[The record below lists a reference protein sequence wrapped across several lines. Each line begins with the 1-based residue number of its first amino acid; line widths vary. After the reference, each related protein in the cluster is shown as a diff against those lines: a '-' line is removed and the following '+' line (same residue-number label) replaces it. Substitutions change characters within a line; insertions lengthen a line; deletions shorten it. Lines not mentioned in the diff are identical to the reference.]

1 MIEFA
6 KSVVGS
12 RALTARVPRI
22 APGGTARDRRGTAKI
37 ARLRAAGTGWAA
49 GKIVRRERGINLADL
64 IDTRATEN
72 PAIPAGLLMR
82 AADDADGAYKADVRS
97 KNSGGGVIAVR
108 ELS

>member
-1 MIEFA
+1 M
-6 KSVVGS
+6 
-12 RALTARVPRI
+12 
-22 APGGTARDRRGTAKI
+22 
-37 ARLRAAGTGWAA
+37 
-49 GKIVRRERGINLADL
+49 ADL